1 MSGYRVLRRNR
12 EGTVLILTHV
22 VLDPALANGLN
33 RTRGGLP
40 VHYANCAMV
49 YNLNTKRLA
58 MTNDSGLRVQD
69 FVRMGT

>member
-1 MSGYRVLRRNR
+1 MNVFPAALGDIV
-12 EGTVLILTHV
+12 GFVHV
-22 VLDPALANGLN
+22 VLDPALANGPN

-49 YNLNTKRLA
+49 YNLNTKRLV
-58 MTNDSGLRVQD
+58 MTNNSGLRVQD